1 MKLSRI
7 PDPEV
12 AGAADDC
19 KRQAHDLRRTIE
31 ELCHNLERVSPP
43 VAVNCFMDA
52 PTEME
57 VRKVIRARR
66 ARDRFFDPGL
76 FADPAWD
83 ILLELFASSLAD
95 QRTAVTSV
103 CAGAGVP
110 VTTALRWVRN
120 LEDCGMI
127 RRHEDPLDR
136 RRYYLS
142 LSLDANLAMASYFK
156 SITPASVI

>member
-1 MKLSRI
+1 MKFARV

-12 AGAADDC
+12 VGAADDC
-19 KRQAHDLRRTIE
+19 KRQAHDLRRTID

-43 VAVNCFMDA
+43 AAINCFVDA
-52 PTEME
+52 PTERE
-57 VRKVIRARR
+57 VRKVLRARR
-66 ARDRFFDPGL
+66 ERERFFEPGL

-95 QRTAVTSV
+95 QRTTVTSV

-120 LEDCGMI
+120 LEESGMI
-127 RRHEDPLDR
+127 KRHEDPLDR

-142 LSLDANLAMASYFK
+142 LSLDATLAMASYFK

>member
-7 PDPEV
+7 PDPEL
-12 AGAADDC
+12 AGAADNC
-19 KRQAHDLRRTIE
+19 KRQAQDLRRTID

-43 VAVNCFMDA
+43 VAANCFVDA
-52 PTEME
+52 PTERE
-57 VRKVIRARR
+57 VRKVLRARR
-66 ARDRFFDPGL
+66 ERARFFDPGL

-95 QRTAVTSV
+95 QRTTLTSA
-103 CAGAGVP
+103 CAAAGVP

-120 LEDCGMI
+120 LEDAGLVK
-127 RRHEDPLDR
+127 RHEDPLDR
-136 RRYYLS
+136 RRFYLT
-142 LSLDANLAMASYFK
+142 LSLDAALAMASYFK